1 MLNNLI
7 EKLKKVKDQRK
18 NKGKR
23 YPLWFILLII
33 ILTIMQGN
41 LGYREI
47 ENFARINQ
55 KELSHIVKLKREV
68 TPSYSTIRRVVM
80 GVDWSNLIEIFNE
93 WASEIYPHQEELDE
107 LAIDG
112 KSLRS
117 TLKDYG
123 GQSQNFV
130 MIVSLF
136 SQRTGCV
143 LKMKK
148 LENKKESEISQA
160 QCIVRDCQFK
170 GKVITFDALHCNQ
183 KTAALVIESGND
195 YIMALKKNQK
205 KLYEQAQAIT
215 QTEKPLSID
224 INQDVSHGR
233 KITRKVSVYR
243 VNNILHQG
251 WKHLKVVIQIERSGW
266 RGSKPYTEKVYYVSS
281 AMNEAEIFAR
291 RIRGHW
297 GIENQYH
304 WVKDVIFQEDKRRIS
319 QFQAATNFS
328 ILITIVINL
337 FRSWGFLSIKEG
349 QRWLAD
355 HWYKIF
361 LLPDL
366 SASKSLR

>member
-1 MLNNLI
+1 
-7 EKLKKVKDQRK
+7 
-18 NKGKR
+18 
-23 YPLWFILLII
+23 
-33 ILTIMQGN
+33 
-41 LGYREI
+41 
-47 ENFARINQ
+47 
-55 KELSHIVKLKREV
+55 
-68 TPSYSTIRRVVM
+68 
-80 GVDWSNLIEIFNE
+80 
-93 WASEIYPHQEELDE
+93 
-107 LAIDG
+107 
-112 KSLRS
+112 
-117 TLKDYG
+117 
-123 GQSQNFV
+123 
-130 MIVSLF
+130 
-136 SQRTGCV
+136 
-143 LKMKK
+143 
-148 LENKKESEISQA
+148 
-160 QCIVRDCQFK
+160 
-170 GKVITFDALHCNQ
+170 
-183 KTAALVIESGND
+183 
-195 YIMALKKNQK
+195 
-205 KLYEQAQAIT
+205 
-215 QTEKPLSID
+215 LSID